1 MYDKKEFVDGVIE
14 KGLSLVE
21 IAEEAREEIQE
32 TQSGSHRVK
41 GAKAKRAAGS
51 GEYGWFLRALV
62 FFLESE
68 PKSRPAGLSNDDF
81 QLLLPL
87 AEHLIARDDFQE
99 SVLDLF

>member
-1 MYDKKEFVDGVIE
+1 MYDKKEFVDGLIE
-14 KGLSLVE
+14 KRLNLVE
-21 IAEEAREEIQE
+21 IAKEARREIQE

-41 GAKAKRAAGS
+41 GAKAKRGAGS

-87 AEHLIARDDFQE
+87 AEQLIGRGDFQA
-99 SVLDLF
+99 SVLELF